1 MRTSIPEEGYSLDAI
16 VQMTG
21 GSVISK
27 SDEERIR
34 HILID
39 SRLYQ
44 PREGVIFFALKTARN
59 DGHRYVKELLNRGVR
74 HFVVSEASAAQQLQG
89 ANVILVPDTAAAL
102 QRLAGA
108 HRASFGGRVL
118 AITGSNGKTV
128 VKEWLFQLLHRYRKM
143 MRSPRSYNSQIGVPL
158 SLWLMRPTHDLAVIE
173 AGISQPGEMHRL
185 AEIIKPDVGIFTNI
199 GLAHQEHFTDFHQKI
214 AEKLLLFS
222 EAATVIYCKDHTEV
236 HRALSA
242 GFAHSHTS
250 LLSWTLLG
258 DTTADFIIQA
268 TPTGEGTSLSGTY
281 AGQKRAINLA
291 FTDSASL
298 ENACHCWL
306 YLLFEGLS
314 DEEIAQGFAHLT
326 PIAMRLEQ
334 LDGVHGSTV
343 INDAYNSD
351 FTSLEIA
358 LGQLGIQ
365 RKNHHHTAIVSDLVQ
380 SGEPPEHIYKR
391 MADLVRAN
399 GIHTFIGVGPGLCAH
414 RHFFEGMDA
423 KFYPDTGDFL
433 KNFQHRDFARQNIL
447 VKGARRFAFEQIAS
461 ILSEKTHETILEI
474 DLSRI
479 RENLNYLRSMLQ
491 PEVQVMVMVKAFAYG
506 SGAYEVARTLEFYGV
521 EYLAVAYADEG
532 ITLREAGIQMPIM
545 VLNPE
550 LSTYDAMIRYKLEPQ
565 IFSFRTLRKFV
576 DTLFAA
582 DGDLAYPIHLKINT
596 GMNRLGFDLDEV
608 DELGAFLASN
618 EAVRVVSV
626 FSHLAGSEST
636 EFDGLTHRQAERFD
650 KAVQTLHKHMAYS
663 FKRHLL
669 NSQGVFRHPQ
679 YQMDMVR
686 IGLALY
692 GISGNATFRKHLKP
706 VSRLVTTI
714 SQLRKVSAGE
724 GVGYSPKQLLTHESD
739 VAVIPIGYADGL
751 PRALGNGVG
760 HVLIRGQ
767 RRPFLGNICMDMA
780 MVDVTGVGCRE
791 GDQVEVFGDHMDV
804 YEMADNL
811 GTIPYEVLTSV
822 SQRVKRVY
830 LHG

>member
-1 MRTSIPEEGYSLDAI
+1 MPEEGYHLEVFTEMA
-16 VQMTG
+16 G
-21 GSVISK
+21 GTLIK
-27 SDEERIR
+27 RGKDEPIR
-34 HILID
+34 HILTD
-39 SRLYQ
+39 SRLHQ
-44 PREGVIFFALKTARN
+44 AREGIVFFAIKTRRN
-59 DGHRYVKELLNRGVR
+59 DGHRYVKDLLERGVR
-74 HFVVSEASAAQQLQG
+74 HFVISDEAVAHHLEG
-89 ANVILVPDTAAAL
+89 ANVILVSDTRVAL
-102 QRLAGA
+102 QKLAGA
-108 HRASFGGRVL
+108 HRARFQGPVL

-128 VKEWLFQLLHRYRKM
+128 VKEWLFQLLHRHRRVL
-143 MRSPRSYNSQIGVPL
+143 RSPRSYNSQIGVPL
-158 SLWLMRPTHDLAVIE
+158 SLWLLRPTHDMAIIE
-173 AGISQPGEMHRL
+173 AGISQPGEMPHL
-185 AEIIKPDVGIFTNI
+185 AKMIQPQVGIFTNI
-199 GLAHQEHFTDFHQKI
+199 GQAHQEHFAHIDQKI
-214 AEKLLLFS
+214 NEKLHLFS
-222 EAATVIYCKDHTEV
+222 GAETVIYCKDQREV
-236 HRALSA
+236 HEALHA
-242 GFAHSHTS
+242 RFDHTRTS
-250 LLSWTLLG
+250 LLSWSIQG
-258 DTTADFIIQA
+258 DQSAHFCIHIA
-268 TPTGEGTSLSGTY
+268 PTPEGTLLSGTY
-281 AGQKRAINLA
+281 AGRKRKVNLA
-291 FTDSASL
+291 FTDSASV

-306 YLLFEGLS
+306 YLLHEGFS
-314 DEEIAQGFAHLT
+314 DRDIASGFAQLT

-334 LDGVHGSTV
+334 LDGVLGSTV

-365 RKNHHHTAIVSDLVQ
+365 RKNSHHTAIVSDLVQ
-380 SGEPPEHIYKR
+380 TGEPPEQMYRR
-391 MADLVRAN
+391 MADLIRSN

-414 RHFFEGMDA
+414 QHFFEGLET
-423 KFYPDTGDFL
+423 KFYSDTDDFL
-433 KNFQHRDFARQNIL
+433 RNFHHRDFAQQNIL
-447 VKGARRFAFEQIAS
+447 VKGARRFAFERIAA

-479 RENLNYLRSMLQ
+479 HENLNYLRSLLH

-582 DGDLAYPIHLKINT
+582 DSDWPYPIHLKINT
-596 GMNRLGFDLDEV
+596 GMNRLGFDLEEV
-608 DELGAFLASN
+608 EELGTFLASN

-636 EFDGLTHRQAERFD
+636 EFDALTHRQATRFEQAIQALQKQLTYD
-650 KAVQTLHKHMAYS
+650 

-692 GISGNATFRKHLKP
+692 GISGNDTFRKHLKP
-706 VSRLVTTI
+706 VGRLVTSI
-714 SQLRKVSAGE
+714 SQLRRVPPGE
-724 GVGYSPKQLLTHESD
+724 GVGYSPKQVLTEETE

-760 HVLIRGQ
+760 HVLIRGH

-780 MVDVTGVGCRE
+780 MVDVTGAGCRE
-791 GDQVEVFGDHMDV
+791 GDQVEVFGDRMDV
-804 YEMADNL
+804 YEMAENL